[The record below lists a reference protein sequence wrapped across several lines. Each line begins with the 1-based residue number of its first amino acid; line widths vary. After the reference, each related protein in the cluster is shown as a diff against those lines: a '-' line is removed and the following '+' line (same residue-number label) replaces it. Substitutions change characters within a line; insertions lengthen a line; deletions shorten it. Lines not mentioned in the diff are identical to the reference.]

1 MSVTVVQSS
10 LSVEEWKLT
19 TTVSSTDQN
28 LGRPQNGRR
37 GGGRGQWWEA
47 HSSLSANFSCVHA
60 TQPSS
65 FCVSYI

>member
-37 GGGRGQWWEA
+37 GGGAGA
-47 HSSLSANFSCVHA
+47 VVGS
-60 TQPSS
+60 TQ
-65 FCVSYI
+65 